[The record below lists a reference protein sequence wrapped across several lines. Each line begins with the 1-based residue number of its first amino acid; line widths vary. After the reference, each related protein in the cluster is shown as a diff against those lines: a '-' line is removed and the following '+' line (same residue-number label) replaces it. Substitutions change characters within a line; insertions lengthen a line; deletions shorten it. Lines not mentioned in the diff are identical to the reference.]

1 MIGTLINPLYA
12 TIIAIIILFTLLY
25 RRVSLATSLLT
36 ASLAL
41 AVLTLNPQQIPIAY
55 YQTAIRPINIDVI
68 LASAIIAVMAN
79 IYRES
84 GIITRLS
91 NAIMTV
97 LKKTWIA
104 ITIIPAIFG
113 FLPVPGGALMS
124 APLVSEISNK
134 TSIHQDKAAYINV
147 WFRHLIA
154 PIYPLTQIVILTSAL
169 SGFDVIQIALY
180 DIPLALVMYLVGF
193 LPIYRDLRDKSVKIA
208 SESLGSLS
216 FIIPLIISVFIV
228 VSGINVVISTLVG
241 LLVLIFMV
249 RPKAS
254 AIKKSL
260 FSKDVGMVIVTSY
273 AALSVREVLVLSK
286 FPEVF
291 VSLFSNSSSL
301 FLVISII
308 LVSAVLGFMLG
319 IPTGA
324 LAVTVPLIA
333 SVAPDVRF
341 VSLTLVITYL
351 GYMVSPSHL
360 CLVLT
365 LKYFKTHLGNIYR
378 YLIPSTLITLAL
390 TMSLYLFIFLIT

>member
-1 MIGTLINPLYA
+1 M
-12 TIIAIIILFTLLY
+12 
-25 RRVSLATSLLT
+25 
-36 ASLAL
+36 L
-41 AVLTLNPQQIPIAY
+41 AVLTLNPIVIPLAY
-55 YQTAIRPINIDVI
+55 YQTAVRPINIDVI

-79 IYRES
+79 LYRKS
-84 GIITRLS
+84 GIITKLS
-91 NAIMTV
+91 NAIMAV
-97 LKKTWIA
+97 LKKNWVA

-134 TSIHQDKAAYINV
+134 TSLDQSKAAYINV

-154 PIYPLTQIVILTSAL
+154 PIYPLTQIVILTAAL

-180 DIPLALVMYLVGF
+180 DLPLALVMYVVGF
-193 LPIYRDLRDKSVKIA
+193 IPVYKDLRNKSVSMV
-208 SESLGSLS
+208 SEPRSTLL
-216 FIIPLIISVFIV
+216 FMLPLIISVFIV
-228 VSGINVVISTLVG
+228 VSGINVVLSTLIG
-241 LLVLIFMV
+241 LLTLVLLV

-254 AIKKSL
+254 VLTESI
-260 FSKDVGMVIVTSY
+260 FNKDVYMVVITSY

-286 FPEVF
+286 FPEIF
-291 VSLFSNSSSL
+291 VSLFSSSPSTL
-301 FLVISII
+301 MAMSII

-333 SVAPDVRF
+333 SIVSDVRL

-351 GYMVSPSHL
+351 GYMISPSHL

-365 LKYFKTHLGNIYR
+365 IKFFKTHLSNIYK
-378 YLIPSTLITLAL
+378 YLLPSTAVTLAL
-390 TMSLYLFIFLIT
+390 TMVLYFLILTI

>member
-1 MIGTLINPLYA
+1 MLNPLYA
-12 TIIAIIILFTLLY
+12 TVIAIVLLFTLLY
-25 RRVSLATSLLT
+25 YKVSLAVALLT
-36 ASLAL
+36 ASFVL
-41 AVLTLNPQQIPIAY
+41 AVLTLNPADIPLAY

-79 IYRES
+79 LYRKS
-84 GIITRLS
+84 GIITKLS
-91 NAIMTV
+91 NAIMAV

-124 APLVSEISNK
+124 APLVLEISNK
-134 TSIHQDKAAYINV
+134 TSLDQSKAAYINV

-154 PIYPLTQIVILTSAL
+154 PIYPLTQIVILTAAL
-169 SGFDVIQIALY
+169 SGFDVVQIALY
-180 DIPLALVMYLVGF
+180 DLPLALVMYVVGF
-193 LPIYRDLRDKSVKIA
+193 IPIYKDLRNKSVSMV
-208 SESLGSLS
+208 SEPRSTLL
-216 FIIPLIISVFIV
+216 FMLPLIISVFIV
-228 VSGINVVISTLVG
+228 VLGVNVVLSTLIG
-241 LLVLIFMV
+241 LLTLVLLV

-254 AIKKSL
+254 VLTESI
-260 FSKDVGMVIVTSY
+260 FNKDVYMVLITSY

-286 FPEVF
+286 FPEIF
-291 VSLFSNSSSL
+291 VSLFSGSPSTL
-301 FLVISII
+301 LAMSII

-333 SVAPDVRF
+333 SIVSDVRL

-351 GYMVSPSHL
+351 GYMISPSHL

-365 LKYFKTHLGNIYR
+365 IKFFKTHLSSIYR
-378 YLIPSTLITLAL
+378 YLLPSTAATLVL
-390 TMSLYLFIFLIT
+390 TMALYFLILTI